1 MVAELAAAIA
11 LVVALAAEA
20 LQWQRTKRIA
30 QLAFGPYT
38 TPRAWVRCTPFIT
51 ALSVA
56 ALVWGLTTLMLV
68 EPKTHTTTTIADG
81 ELKHLVLVLD
91 VSPSMFLV
99 DAGPDGQQSRRQRVH
114 SLMTSYFERVQ
125 LPNYRTSIVAVYNG
139 AKPVVIDTKDREVIN
154 NILEDL
160 PLHFAFNAGKTDL
173 FAGLGEAAGIV
184 KDFPPK
190 STTLMLLSD
199 GDSVPATGMPEMPP
213 SVEHVVVVGVGDPV
227 TGKFLNG
234 SQSRQDASTLR
245 QIALRLGGV
254 YHDGNEKHLSTDL
267 IRSIASSESKSVF
280 EKLSRRE
287 FALLACGIGAVLYAV
302 LPLLLHYFG
311 TAWRP
316 GVLESTTRGVNSTSR
331 VGRKV
336 HRRAPAASL

>member
-1 MVAELAAAIA
+1 MVAELAALIA
-11 LVVALAAEA
+11 LLVALAAET
-20 LQWQRTKRIA
+20 LHWRRTRRIA
-30 QLAFGPYT
+30 RLAFGPYM
-38 TPRAWVRCTPFIT
+38 TPRLWARWAPWVT

-56 ALVWGLTTLMLV
+56 AVVWGLTTLLFI
-68 EPKTHTTTTIADG
+68 EPKTHTATTIADS

-99 DAGPDGQQSRRQRVH
+99 DAGPDGHQSRRQRVH
-114 SLMTSYFERVQ
+114 SLMTSFFDRVQ
-125 LPNYRTSIVAVYNG
+125 LPNYRTSVVAVYNG
-139 AKPVVIDTKDREVIN
+139 AKPVVIDTRDREVVN
-154 NILEDL
+154 NILDDL

-184 KDFPPK
+184 KEFPPK
-190 STTLMLLSD
+190 TTTLMLLSD
-199 GDSVPATGMPEMPP
+199 GDSVPATGMPEMPA
-213 SVEHVVVVGVGDPV
+213 SVEHVIVVGVGDPV

-245 QIALRLGGV
+245 QIAMRLGGV

-267 IRSIASSESKSVF
+267 IRSIAASESESVF
-280 EKLSRRE
+280 EKLTRRE
-287 FALLACGIGAVLYAV
+287 FALLAIGVGATLCAV

-316 GVLESTTRGVNSTSR
+316 GVQPSAASNANSKPR

-336 HRRAPAASL
+336 RRRAPATSL